1 MCTDLRP
8 IEEIYTDD
16 YVARSTMPAFLEKQ
30 LYLATYENGRFI
42 RDAYFRLSLAQC
54 NLIDKWLVEI
64 EHPLAYEPGTQ
75 EHRIVSLVRQYGSKE
90 DN

>member
-16 YVARSTMPAFLEKQ
+16 YVARSTMPSCLANQ

-42 RDAYFRLSLAQC
+42 RDAYFHLSLAEC
-54 NLIDKWLVEI
+54 KLIDRWLVEI
-64 EHPLAYEPGTQ
+64 EHPLALEPGTQ
-75 EHRIVSLVRQYGSKE
+75 EHRIVSLVRQYG
-90 DN
+90 N